1 MVQLESAVRRNPKAP
16 DFGGLDVMLE
26 GHTDASGAAATQGF
40 DQWVMEQQRAKA
52 QIAKQGRLLR
62 EEAET
67 EKKRGKG
74 EGKGEG
80 KGKAGKEGQQSES

>member
-1 MVQLESAVRRNPKAP
+1 
-16 DFGGLDVMLE
+16 MLE
-26 GHTDASGAAATQGF
+26 GHMDSSGAATTAAF
-40 DQWVMEQQRAKA
+40 DQWVMEQQRARA

-74 EGKGEG
+74 G
-80 KGKAGKEGQQSES
+80 GKAGKEGQSSES